1 MTPRSLTH
9 QKVQFGSDTAARV
22 HFFVTSQPQ
31 SASFRHVAHRKTHSA
46 CKQSRRVRLSVE
58 CAFPHLGKRGA
69 TSRKDAVCNH
79 HLTEKRSLGS
89 LVVADCA
96 FPSRCPPKDA
106 LCMRTVAQNAS
117 FRHVGRRVSSCGS
130 HVKGVVCGKRAFAAM
145 LARDAECVRLIQLE
159 DMNERHCFP
168 RVPCT

>member
-31 SASFRHVAHRKTHSA
+31 S
-46 CKQSRRVRLSVE
+46 
-58 CAFPHLGKRGA
+58 
-69 TSRKDAVCNH
+69 
-79 HLTEKRSLGS
+79 
-89 LVVADCA
+89 
-96 FPSRCPPKDA
+96 
-106 LCMRTVAQNAS
+106 AS